1 MCKFGQSTWCMGCGW
16 IGVWGGWVGGCVS
29 MSIARRKFL
38 MFSCEGPPW
47 LRVQV
52 LGVGPGYMDERI
64 RPYNRHVTQ
73 HRQVEE
79 TKPEGSGR
87 STGVTPFTLARLHVP
102 CPLLVQ
108 FVWVIIIF
116 LFVSS
121 CSSCFSCLIHILLS
135 LSLCLFSAGG
145 SLLLFHVA
153 RRDRS
158 PTRRHH
164 HQLIQR
170 LGARCENMHSSCLS
184 SVCTKGG
191 GSPRLKVHLFV

>member
-1 MCKFGQSTWCMGCGW
+1 MCKFGQSTSCMGCGW

-29 MSIARRKFL
+29 ISIARRKFL

-121 CSSCFSCLIHILLS
+121 CSSCFSCFIHILLS
-135 LSLCLFSAGG
+135 LCLFLQEGHYYSSMWRAAIE
-145 SLLLFHVA
+145 A
-153 RRDRS
+153 RPDAITINS
-158 PTRRHH
+158 FNDWGH
-164 HQLIQR
+164 
-170 LGARCENMHSSCLS
+170 GARTCTAAACR
-184 SVCTKGG
+184 VCARTGG
-191 GSPRLKVHLFV
+191 GLRG